1 MAGVCRSETSAV
13 AMDFEVSEE
22 MSTMLAMIRE
32 FMTREV
38 IPLEGEMLHGDPAR
52 LAEGVSAAQA
62 KVKQMG
68 LWAPNHP
75 VEFGGLGLSMV
86 DHGLFAEAVGRS
98 PLGMLVFGT
107 QAPDAGNVEI
117 LHQYATDEQRERF
130 LRPLVAGDIRSCF
143 SMTEPETAGSNP
155 VLIATTAVVDGDDY
169 VINGQK
175 WFTSSADGAAFAI
188 VMAVTDPDAPPH
200 QRASVIIVPTDT
212 PGFNLV
218 RNVSVMGHVGTGH
231 DSHAEVIYQSC
242 RVPRT
247 NLLGPEGGGFMIAQD
262 RLGPGRIHHCMRWL
276 GIAAR
281 AFEMMCTRANA
292 RVVDADGSTLADRQV
307 IQHWAAELEAEIH
320 GVRLQTLHAAW
331 MIDRHGARA
340 ARNEISAI
348 KFAVANTMLKAVD
361 SAIQVHGAL
370 GVTDDTILSYW
381 YRHERAARIY
391 DGADEVHKTSL
402 GRRILRRYATVAT
415 TTRSDAIA
423 R

>member
-1 MAGVCRSETSAV
+1 
-13 AMDFEVSEE
+13 MDFGVSDE
-22 MSTMLAMIRE
+22 MATMLAMIGE
-32 FMTREV
+32 FMVREV
-38 IPLEGEMLHGDPAR
+38 IPLEGEMLHGDPAL
-52 LAEGVSAAQA
+52 LAEGVRAAQA

-75 VEFGGLGLSMV
+75 AEFGGLGLSMV

-130 LRPLVAGDIRSCF
+130 LRPLVAGEIRSCF

-200 QRASVIIVPTDT
+200 QRASMIIVPTDT

-276 GIAAR
+276 GIANR
-281 AFEMMCTRANA
+281 AFEMMCCRANE
-292 RVVDADGSTLADRQV
+292 RVIDVDGGTLADRQV
-307 IQHWAAELEAEIH
+307 IQHWAAELDADIR
-320 GVRLQTLHAAW
+320 GARLQTLHAAW
-331 MIDRHGARA
+331 MIDLHGARA

-348 KFAVANTMLKAVD
+348 KFTVANTMLRAVD
-361 SAIQVHGAL
+361 TAIQVHGAL

-402 GRRILRRYATVAT
+402 GRRVLRRYACHD
-415 TTRSDAIA
+415 R
-423 R
+423 